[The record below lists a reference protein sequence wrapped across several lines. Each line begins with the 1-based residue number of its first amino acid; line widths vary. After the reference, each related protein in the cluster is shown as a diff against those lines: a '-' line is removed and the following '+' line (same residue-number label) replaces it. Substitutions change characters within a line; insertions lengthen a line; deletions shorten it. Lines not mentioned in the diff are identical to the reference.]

1 MKISNILL
9 GAAIII
15 AAPIVNGGGVACA
28 QSPAQSSAAS
38 FAPQD
43 PIVVD
48 TPFVHD
54 PVMAYED
61 GTYYLY
67 CTGHGIAQM
76 TSTDRKHWTLS
87 REGVLSK
94 EEIPAWT
101 HDSVPGFENHIWAPD
116 VIKYKNKWYMG
127 YSCSTFGK
135 NTSAIGLL
143 SNKQLSD
150 KKGWKDEGCIIAS
163 DGKRDNWNAIDPNFI
178 IDENG
183 KPWMTW
189 GSFWDGI
196 QLIPLGKTL
205 HPKKGAKPQ
214 TIARRHALNDSS
226 AEPNPTSKYAGT
238 NAIEAPFI
246 MKHGDYYYLF
256 VSWDYCCR
264 GIKSN
269 YRVAVGR
276 SKKVAGPYLDKV
288 GKPMLEGGGTL
299 ILEGDKKEYEAMGH
313 CSAYSFPDGDY
324 FFCHGY
330 SVAKNGASILV
341 QKRINWTPDGWLTLE

>member
-1 MKISNILL
+1 MNKQCMLL
-9 GAAIII
+9 GAAMIV
-15 AAPIVNGGGVACA
+15 AAPFVNRSFCA
-28 QSPAQSSAAS
+28 LAMDEADIY
-38 FAPQD
+38 APTRQA
-43 PIVVD
+43 PVVVD

-61 GTYYLY
+61 GVYYLY
-67 CTGHGIAQM
+67 CTGHGITQM
-76 TSTDRKHWTLS
+76 TSTDRQHWTLS
-87 REGVLSK
+87 RVGVLPNGK
-94 EEIPAWT
+94 IPAWT
-101 HDSVPGFENHIWAPD
+101 HDSVPGFETHIWAPD
-116 VIKYKNKWYMG
+116 VVKYRGKWYMG

-143 SNKQLSD
+143 SNKRLSD
-150 KKGWKDEGCIIAS
+150 KDGWKDEGCIVAS
-163 DGKRDNWNAIDPNFI
+163 RGNRDNWNAIDPNFI
-178 IDENG
+178 IDEKG

-196 QLIPLGKTL
+196 QLIPLDKTM

-214 TIARRHALNDSS
+214 TIARRHAVGDAS
-226 AEPNPTSKYAGT
+226 AEPNPTSKFAGT

-246 MKHGDYYYLF
+246 MRHGGYYYLF

-276 SKKVAGPYLDKV
+276 SKNVSGPYLDRD

-299 ILEGDKKEYEAMGH
+299 LLEGDKKEYEALGH
-313 CSAYSFPDGDY
+313 CSAYHFPDGDV

-330 SVAKNGASILV
+330 SVAKNGASVLV
-341 QKRINWTPDGWLTLE
+341 QKRIHWTEDGWLTLE

>member
-1 MKISNILL
+1 MLL
-9 GAAIII
+9 GAAMIV
-15 AAPIVNGGGVACA
+15 AAPFVNRSFCA
-28 QSPAQSSAAS
+28 LAMDEADIY
-38 FAPQD
+38 APTRQA
-43 PIVVD
+43 PVVVD

-61 GTYYLY
+61 GVYYLY
-67 CTGHGIAQM
+67 CTGHGITQM
-76 TSTDRKHWTLS
+76 TSTDRQHWTLS
-87 REGVLSK
+87 REGVLPNGK
-94 EEIPAWT
+94 IPVWT
-101 HDSVPGFENHIWAPD
+101 HDSVPGFETHIWAPD
-116 VIKYKNKWYMG
+116 VVKYRGKWYMG

-143 SNKQLSD
+143 SNKCLSD
-150 KKGWKDEGCIIAS
+150 KDGWKDEGCIVAS
-163 DGKRDNWNAIDPNFI
+163 RGNRDNWNAIDPNFI
-178 IDENG
+178 IDEKG

-196 QLIPLGKTL
+196 QLIPLDKTM

-214 TIARRHALNDSS
+214 TIARRHAIGDAS
-226 AEPNPTSKYAGT
+226 AEPNPTSKFAGT

-246 MKHGDYYYLF
+246 MRHGGYYYLF

-276 SKKVAGPYLDKV
+276 SKNVSGPYLDRD

-299 ILEGDKKEYEAMGH
+299 LLEGDKKEYEALGH
-313 CSAYSFPDGDY
+313 CSAYSFSDGDV

-341 QKRINWTPDGWLTLE
+341 QKRIHWTEDGWLTLE